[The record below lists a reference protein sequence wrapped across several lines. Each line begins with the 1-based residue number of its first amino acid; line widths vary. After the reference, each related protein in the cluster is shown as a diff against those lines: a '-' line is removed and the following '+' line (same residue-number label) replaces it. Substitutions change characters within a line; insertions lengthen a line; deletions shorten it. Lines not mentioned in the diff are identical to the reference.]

1 MPIRVLL
8 ADDHQMCRDG
18 FQALIDRE
26 PEMSVVAEAG
36 DGKAAIDQA
45 ALCKPDVVVLDVAM
59 PGLNGIDAARVLSDR
74 LPDTGII
81 GLSMHAERQ
90 YVARMLEAGAR
101 GYLLKSGASRE
112 LIEAIRAVAEGR
124 TFITPS
130 LLEAVVETC
139 MHGRFESVGLE
150 DLNRLSN
157 REQEVLRWVAEGFS
171 SRQIAERLGITV
183 RTVDAHRQRVMQ
195 KLQIDSVAGLT
206 KYAIRQGLTTV
217 QA

>member
-1 MPIRVLL
+1 MSIRVLL

-18 FQALIDRE
+18 FRALIDRE
-26 PEMSVVAEAG
+26 PDMCVVAEAANG
-36 DGKAAIDQA
+36 REAVAQA
-45 ALCKPDVVVLDVAM
+45 DRCKPDVAVLDVAM
-59 PGLNGIDAARVLSDR
+59 PGRNGIDATRALSAR
-74 LPDTGII
+74 LPETGVI
-81 GLSMHAERQ
+81 GLSMHADRQ

-101 GYLLKSGASRE
+101 GYLLKSCASRE

-139 MHGRFESVGLE
+139 MHGRFETVGLE
-150 DLNRLSN
+150 DLHRLSN

-171 SRQIAERLGITV
+171 SRQIAEKLGITV